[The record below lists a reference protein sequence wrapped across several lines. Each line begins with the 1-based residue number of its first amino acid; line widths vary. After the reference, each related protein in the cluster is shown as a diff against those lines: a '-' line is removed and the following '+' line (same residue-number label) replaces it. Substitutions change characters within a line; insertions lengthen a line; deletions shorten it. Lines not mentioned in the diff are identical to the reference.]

1 MAKIGLVTVLFK
13 SDEVLPD
20 FFSSIARQTHKD
32 YILYL
37 VDNSESEAT
46 DKMISQCL
54 ADYPV
59 TAYKHIRTGGNIG
72 VAAGNNTGIKLSI
85 ADHCSHVLILNNDI
99 DIEQDF
105 MFSAMLSLA
114 EEKGESM
121 IVPKI
126 YYYGEKKIWMAG
138 GYMDKWRALG
148 VHYGYNKTDAPE
160 FNVAKHVTYSPTC
173 FMLVKKEVFEKVGF
187 MDEKYFAY
195 YDDTDFVLRATNRG
209 YKIFYDPT
217 LVILHKVSSS
227 AGTNSAFYVYYSNRN
242 KLYFIRKN
250 FTGLQRYFSILYTL
264 VSRVVFY
271 FRFDKARRQKLVL
284 GLKDGFKMPIEKS

>member
-1 MAKIGLVTVLFK
+1 
-13 SDEVLPD
+13 
-20 FFSSIARQTHKD
+20 
-32 YILYL
+32 
-37 VDNSESEAT
+37 
-46 DKMISQCL
+46 
-54 ADYPV
+54 
-59 TAYKHIRTGGNIG
+59 
-72 VAAGNNTGIKLSI
+72 
-85 ADHCSHVLILNNDI
+85 
-99 DIEQDF
+99 
-105 MFSAMLSLA
+105 
-114 EEKGESM
+114 
-121 IVPKI
+121 
-126 YYYGEKKIWMAG
+126 
-138 GYMDKWRALG
+138 
-148 VHYGYNKTDAPE
+148 
-160 FNVAKHVTYSPTC
+160 TC

-227 AGTNSAFYVYYSNRN
+227 AGTNSPFYVYYSNRN

-271 FRFDKARRQKLVL
+271 FRFDKARRQKLVQ